1 MFGTVKVSKYET
13 QDMTKQPKN
22 MQDTKQVKTVG
33 QSKRAIVN
41 ITNTSDDNSSSASDE
56 GSTTSS
62 RKRIRI
68 KLKNKGDNKVDNF
81 MQRRQSEKEVDSDP
95 TLNPDEEMEIVN
107 YQCPHCIFSCL
118 TDSDF
123 TEHMKESHG
132 KTIFCCVTGDCIL
145 WYLSQNGLRQHC
157 KKVHLDELKC
167 KQCDLVLL
175 SPSLLNVHVDTNHT
189 GKKGVCPSCQHSFTR
204 ADDAKCH
211 HKKNCPKNLDRC
223 ISCKHFLKK

>member
-1 MFGTVKVSKYET
+1 MFSTVKVSKYKT

-22 MQDTKQVKTVG
+22 MQDTKEVKRVG
-33 QSKRAIVN
+33 QSKQAIVN
-41 ITNTSDDNSSSASDE
+41 ITNTGDDNSSSTSDE
-56 GSTTSS
+56 GSIASS
-62 RKRIRI
+62 CKCIRI
-68 KLKNKGDNKVDNF
+68 KLKNKGDNKVDDF
-81 MQRRQSEKEVDSDP
+81 MQRHQSEKEVDFDAM
-95 TLNPDEEMEIVN
+95 LNPDEESEFVN

-118 TDSDF
+118 TYSDF

-157 KKVHLDELKC
+157 KKVYLDELKC

-175 SPSLLNVHVDTNHT
+175 SPSLLNAHVDTNHT
-189 GKKGVCPSCQHSFTR
+189 GKKGVCLSCQRSFTR

-223 ISCKHFLKK
+223 IS